1 MPAISTFANLFSLGT
16 LLVAAW
22 VAFHM
27 ATKPSNS
34 NLNGKL
40 ELCIRAIMAP
50 LALQVELRLLNQV
63 YPLLLH
69 CFIDFKAYNYSMKL

>member
-50 LALQVELRLLNQV
+50 LALQVEL
-63 YPLLLH
+63 
-69 CFIDFKAYNYSMKL
+69 